1 MQIKHNNSLG
11 FKFWDDESSINFQPS
26 SFSTFLLFHMYKQL
40 SLITLHAKFQ
50 LHRYAALWH
59 PPLQF
64 LPRLPRKRLPDSEIY
79 YRNIET
85 VCIKKFINKL
95 SSPSQKIGNRSTLIQ
110 TFDKENDPY
119 RRWQSIFFYLYTFG
133 VYDLSIFYFS
143 IILKE
148 QKCAKC
154 ISFELEML
162 FLLKSLRTKVT
173 KS

>member
-40 SLITLHAKFQ
+40 SLITIHAKFQ

-79 YRNIET
+79 YWNIET
-85 VCIKKFINKL
+85 ARINKFMDKL
-95 SSPSQKIGNRSTLIQ
+95 SSLSKTNRKPFNQL
-110 TFDKENDPY
+110 FDKENDPY
-119 RRWQSIFFYLYTFG
+119 TRWQSIIFWFFTRFEFSTFP
-133 VYDLSIFYFS
+133 SFIFPAY
-143 IILKE
+143 
-148 QKCAKC
+148 
-154 ISFELEML
+154 
-162 FLLKSLRTKVT
+162 
-173 KS
+173 

>member
-26 SFSTFLLFHMYKQL
+26 SISTFLLFHMYKQL
-40 SLITLHAKFQ
+40 SLITLHATFQ

-64 LPRLPRKRLPDSEIY
+64 LPRLPRQRLPDSEIY

-85 VCIKKFINKL
+85 VCIKRLLDKS
-95 SSPSQKIGNRSTLIQ
+95 SSPSQKSEIDQINNLTRKMTRIQ
-110 TFDKENDPY
+110 DDWILYFI
-119 RRWQSIFFYLYTFG
+119 SIYKFG
-133 VYDLSIFYFS
+133 VFDLSIFYFS
-143 IILKE
+143 STLKE

-154 ISFELEML
+154 NL
-162 FLLKSLRTKVT
+162 FKLKNFILIKILTAKPTRFF
-173 KS
+173 

>member
-40 SLITLHAKFQ
+40 SLITIHAKFQ

-85 VCIKKFINKL
+85 VCINKFMDKL
-95 SSPSQKIGNRSTLIQ
+95 SSLSKTNRKPFNCNTNQLVN
-110 TFDKENDPY
+110 KENGRILYFDFFTSLEFSTFP
-119 RRWQSIFFYLYTFG
+119 SFIF
-133 VYDLSIFYFS
+133 LSY
-143 IILKE
+143 
-148 QKCAKC
+148 
-154 ISFELEML
+154 
-162 FLLKSLRTKVT
+162 
-173 KS
+173 

>member
-1 MQIKHNNSLG
+1 MNITFKSYLLSNIWSHNYVSPQLDHIWHHNEVMQIKRYNGLG

-85 VCIKKFINKL
+85 VYIKRFLAKL
-95 SSPSQKIGNRSTLIQ
+95 WTPTI
-110 TFDKENDPY
+110 
-119 RRWQSIFFYLYTFG
+119 
-133 VYDLSIFYFS
+133 
-143 IILKE
+143 
-148 QKCAKC
+148 
-154 ISFELEML
+154 
-162 FLLKSLRTKVT
+162 KSETVL
-173 KS
+173 

>member
-64 LPRLPRKRLPDSEIY
+64 LPRLPRQRWPDSEIY
-79 YRNIET
+79 YRNI
-85 VCIKKFINKL
+85 VNVYIKRFLATL
-95 SSPSQKIGNRSTLIQ
+95 SSPSQKSEYKLII
-110 TFDKENDPY
+110 
-119 RRWQSIFFYLYTFG
+119 WQGKWHTYKMVEYYISIIYKFG
-133 VYDLSIFYFS
+133 IFDLSIF
-143 IILKE
+143 
-148 QKCAKC
+148 
-154 ISFELEML
+154 
-162 FLLKSLRTKVT
+162 
-173 KS
+173 

>member
-1 MQIKHNNSLG
+1 MQIKHSNSLG

-64 LPRLPRKRLPDSEIY
+64 LPCLPRRRLPDSEIY

-85 VCIKKFINKL
+85 VCIRKFIDKL
-95 SSPSQKIGNRSTLIQ
+95 SSPSEKSETVLQ
-110 TFDKENDPY
+110 TNYLTKRMF
-119 RRWQSIFFYLYTFG
+119 RIWWQSIIFWFLTCLEFSTFP
-133 VYDLSIFYFS
+133 
-143 IILKE
+143 
-148 QKCAKC
+148 
-154 ISFELEML
+154 SFMFPSYQRIRNVPNVSHLN
-162 FLLKSLRTKVT
+162 
-173 KS
+173 

>member
-64 LPRLPRKRLPDSEIY
+64 LPRLPRQRWPDSEIY
-79 YRNIET
+79 YRNI
-85 VCIKKFINKL
+85 VNVYIKRFLATL
-95 SSPSQKIGNRSTLIQ
+95 SSPSQKIGIQ
-110 TFDKENDPY
+110 TNYLTRKMTHVQDGRILYFNYLQVWNFRPFHLLFFQHINVTEMCQMYLISTRKFIHMKESKNKGN
-119 RRWQSIFFYLYTFG
+119 SIFF
-133 VYDLSIFYFS
+133 
-143 IILKE
+143 
-148 QKCAKC
+148 
-154 ISFELEML
+154 
-162 FLLKSLRTKVT
+162 R
-173 KS
+173 

>member
-64 LPRLPRKRLPDSEIY
+64 LPRLPRRRLPDSEIHY
-79 YRNIET
+79 GNIET
-85 VCIKKFINKL
+85 VYIKRFF
-95 SSPSQKIGNRSTLIQ
+95 SQVIITTKNRKPLIVIQ
-110 TFDKENDPY
+110 TNYSTKRMTRIHDGRILYF
-119 RRWQSIFFYLYTFG
+119 IFFT
-133 VYDLSIFYFS
+133 
-143 IILKE
+143 
-148 QKCAKC
+148 C
-154 ISFELEML
+154 
-162 FLLKSLRTKVT
+162 
-173 KS
+173 